1 MKEEYANLYKIIELI
16 NFHLKTMKD
25 SQKCD
30 YKLESSSNI
39 ELELNTMFDRN
50 QYMDF
55 CHNAYYYA
63 AHYFTAIIGNYLLI
77 IYYIKYKNSD
87 EAVVYDIGLIP
98 NVDNIS
104 LELKSDYISTQARIV
119 DGDNKAITIW
129 TPFTNLEHK
138 KTGKMSLS
146 ELLEPVTL
154 EEMKNKIDM
163 IILREKDFMHD

>member
-1 MKEEYANLYKIIELI
+1 
-16 NFHLKTMKD
+16 
-25 SQKCD
+25 
-30 YKLESSSNI
+30 
-39 ELELNTMFDRN
+39 
-50 QYMDF
+50 MDF

-87 EAVVYDIGLIP
+87 EAVVYDIVLIP

-119 DGDNKAITIW
+119 DSNNNAITIW

-163 IILREKDFMHD
+163 IILREGLVERISKLNDDDIKKIIQYLNSEEFHVKEPQKRK